1 MNIKQKLFKG
11 SSAMMI
17 FSGLV
22 VAGMVSAAL
31 LTVYVSM
38 TGATKVKQSVVFG
51 NDETTKTYKISGT
64 DESIAGNTYIANYN
78 LKNRSETTAPI
89 QITSNSPEGITTT
102 YWSTVDLKQ
111 KNSIDWTIND
121 NGTNAKLTYQL
132 NSSMFNYELDAV
144 GLATDTQY
152 SLIYYADKQDRMN
165 DWGGD
170 NPGAE
175 IVSFTS
181 DENGNGNVLGSVEL
195 GMNLP
200 ASDDWNGTNEAN
212 YCASDNYLLCR
223 GAKVWL
229 VPTSDYDSTTKK
241 LIAWNPDSYLF
252 ETGLITY
259 DDTDISGGLNL
270 GTGTLSFFVKHEL
283 DIALEEGDYT
293 IETSVKPVQ

>member
-1 MNIKQKLFKG
+1 
-11 SSAMMI
+11 MMI

-31 LTVYVSM
+31 LTMYVSM
-38 TGATKVKQSVVFG
+38 TGTTNVKQSVVFG
-51 NDETTKTYKISGT
+51 NDDTEKTYKISGT
-64 DESIAGNTYIANYN
+64 DDSIAGNTYIANYN

-89 QITSNSPEGITTT
+89 QITSDSPEGITTT

-111 KNSIDWTIND
+111 KHSTDWTINE
-121 NGTNAKLTYQL
+121 NGTNAKLTYRL
-132 NSSMFNYELDAV
+132 NSSMFNYELEAV
-144 GLATDTQY
+144 GLTASTQY

-181 DENGNGNVLGSVEL
+181 DETGNGNVLGSVNL

-200 ASDDWNGTNEAN
+200 AVDDWNGTSEAN
-212 YCASDNYLLCR
+212 YCTSDNYLLCR

-229 VPTSDYDSTTKK
+229 VPTSDYDASTKK
-241 LIAWNPDSYLF
+241 LTVWNPDSYLF

-259 DDTDISGGLNL
+259 NDTDASNGLNL
-270 GTGTLSFFVKHEL
+270 GTGTLNFFVKHEL
-283 DIALEEGDYT
+283 DIALEPGDYNIT
-293 IETSVKPVQ
+293 TSVNPVQ